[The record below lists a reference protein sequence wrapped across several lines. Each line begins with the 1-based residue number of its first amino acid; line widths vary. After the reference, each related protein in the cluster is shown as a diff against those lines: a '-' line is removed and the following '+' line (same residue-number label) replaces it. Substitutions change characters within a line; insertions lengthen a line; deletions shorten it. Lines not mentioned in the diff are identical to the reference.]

1 MEFGLSEEQVM
12 LQDSLARF
20 LAGTGGLE
28 RTRTFAAGKDRRAP
42 DVLQG
47 LAELGVTGL
56 IIPEVH
62 GGVGLSLLDAALA
75 AEQLG
80 RFVAPSP
87 FAATAVMAPLALMK
101 AGDAGQQATWLPKL
115 ASGAV
120 VAGVALSEITGA
132 RDGAGVEARDGR
144 LYGRAQ
150 FVVDYEAD
158 LYILADRARGLHLV
172 AADAPGAIAGRIRLV
187 EHLGSESLVHVEVP
201 GFELPLIARL
211 EAMAGSGSRAPVP
224 APARPGPW
232 GAAPTASRRGPWG

>member
-12 LQDSLARF
+12 LQDALPRF

-87 FAATAVMAPLALMK
+87 FAATAA
-101 AGDAGQQATWLPKL
+101 
-115 ASGAV
+115 
-120 VAGVALSEITGA
+120 E
-132 RDGAGVEARDGR
+132 DGEQC
-144 LYGRAQ
+144 LRAQ
-150 FVVDYEAD
+150 RGGELRVEVAIHQ
-158 LYILADRARGLHLV
+158 LQLLAIPRIRNARRIALDPRHDVLIFGSHLESHARFDLHLRLARV
-172 AADAPGAIAGRIRLV
+172 FFYSTSHTGSSVGRIV
-187 EHLGSESLVHVEVP
+187 
-201 GFELPLIARL
+201 AR
-211 EAMAGSGSRAPVP
+211 
-224 APARPGPW
+224 
-232 GAAPTASRRGPWG
+232 

>member
-28 RTRTFAAGKDRRAP
+28 RTRAFAAGKDRRAP

-80 RFVAPSP
+80 RFIAPSP

-101 AGDAGQQATWLPKL
+101 AGDAGQQATWLPRL
-115 ASGAV
+115 ASGAT

-150 FVVDYEAD
+150 F
-158 LYILADRARGLHLV
+158 
-172 AADAPGAIAGRIRLV
+172 
-187 EHLGSESLVHVEVP
+187 
-201 GFELPLIARL
+201 
-211 EAMAGSGSRAPVP
+211 
-224 APARPGPW
+224 
-232 GAAPTASRRGPWG
+232 